1 MSTDTVLVLGLAVGA
16 SLGVLA
22 AGATVLHAVRRRSLS
37 MQIAVVAL
45 TALGAVMAGA
55 VATAQAM
62 FLSSHDLGVLMVVL
76 AVAGT
81 VGVAGALL
89 LGRRVAASGRALSEV
104 TRQIAAG
111 RPPAQTARMAT
122 AELDRLAGD
131 LATME
136 RQLIEAQRRERALES
151 ARRELVAWVSHD
163 LRTPLAG
170 IRAMAEALEDGVVAD
185 AAGTTRYHRM
195 MREEADRLAGL
206 VDDLFEL
213 SRIHAG
219 ALQLH
224 LERIS
229 LADLVSDA
237 LSGADP
243 VAAAKGVRLHGH
255 VHEPAPA
262 LSASPSEVLR
272 VLRNLLHNAIRHTPA
287 DGTITVEAGVGAGV
301 GARAGVYVSVADSCG
316 GIPESD
322 LDRVFEVAFRGEAAR
337 TPGSDGGG
345 GLGLA
350 IARGIVEAHAGRI
363 SVSNEG
369 AGCRFLI
376 ELPA

>member
-1 MSTDTVLVLGLAVGA
+1 MSNDTAVVLALAVGA
-16 SLGVLA
+16 SLAVLA
-22 AGATVLHAVRRRSLS
+22 GGTLLLRAVRRRSLS
-37 MQIAVVAL
+37 LQITVVAL

-76 AVAGT
+76 AVAGA

-89 LGRRVAASGRALSEV
+89 LGRRVAASSRALSEV
-104 TRQIAAG
+104 TRQIGAG
-111 RPPAQTARMAT
+111 RPPERAARMAT
-122 AELDRLAGD
+122 VELDRLAGD
-131 LATME
+131 LITME
-136 RQLIEAQRRERALES
+136 RQLVEAQRRERALEA

-170 IRAMAEALEDGVVAD
+170 IRAMAEALEDGIVAD
-185 AAGTTRYHRM
+185 EVGTARYHRM
-195 MREEADRLAGL
+195 IREETDRLAGL

-224 LERIS
+224 LERVS
-229 LADLVSDA
+229 LADLVADA
-237 LSGADP
+237 LAGADP
-243 VAAAKGVRLHGH
+243 VATAKGVRLHGH
-255 VHEPAPA
+255 VHEPVPA
-262 LSASPSEVLR
+262 LQASPPEVLR

-287 DGTITVEAGVGAGV
+287 DGTITVEGGVGEDD
-301 GARAGVYVSVADSCG
+301 RVYVAVSDSCG

-322 LDRVFEVAFRGEAAR
+322 IDRVFEVAFRGEAAR
-337 TPGSDGGG
+337 TPDGDGGG

-350 IARGIVEAHAGRI
+350 IARGIVEAHDGRI
-363 SVSNEG
+363 SVRNDG
-369 AGCRFLI
+369 PGCRFLV